1 MCIETND
8 FWDATNSWS
17 GYNYQGKIALYYGIR
32 KINEL
37 ITIGK
42 ACDIEKYAIEI
53 EWKEDFSIVYIED
66 EQRVYQSIHQV
77 KAKENTNIYDYE
89 DVQRAFDESVN
100 NKREIIKGV
109 IKVNH

>member
-1 MCIETND
+1 MIIYNNWEERLETND

-53 EWKEDFSIVYIED
+53 EWKEDFSYC
-66 EQRVYQSIHQV
+66 
-77 KAKENTNIYDYE
+77 IY
-89 DVQRAFDESVN
+89 R
-100 NKREIIKGV
+100 R
-109 IKVNH
+109 